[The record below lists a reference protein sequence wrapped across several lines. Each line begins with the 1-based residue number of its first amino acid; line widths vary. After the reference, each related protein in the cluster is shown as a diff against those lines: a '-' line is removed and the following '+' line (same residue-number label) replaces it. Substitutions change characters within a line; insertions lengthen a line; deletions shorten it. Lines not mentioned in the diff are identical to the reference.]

1 MVSVK
6 AIDELLAVYILLV
19 LRAAVPE
26 MRVPVDHED
35 LFAVYGFKHG
45 LPSLILFF
53 ARPHAVLPGRLIDAV
68 SAGRHECLIRKQGHR
83 SCRRTARRCCRR
95 SSPS

>member
-1 MVSVK
+1 MHEEIVVHGLRIIFFKLLLWPQPFLPAEIRMVGVK

-35 LFAVYGFKHG
+35 LFAVFGFKHG
-45 LPSLILFF
+45 IVSLIPF
-53 ARPHAVLPGRLIDAV
+53 
-68 SAGRHECLIRKQGHR
+68 
-83 SCRRTARRCCRR
+83 
-95 SSPS
+95 